1 MRDDNMNVHIVAIDR
16 NSKTG
21 DVFTTVDSTGT
32 AVRSSAPAKA
42 LDGGAGLL
50 ARASKNLLR
59 QRTQDDGASSPP
71 PIFQLEILLRY
82 SRAAS
87 KIDNAPTR
95 QRERKRMAKLS
106 IKWRPRAAR
115 KRRAG
120 ASVASTTRSLGRA
133 RSPAQK
139 TAMPRKADKEKNLD
153 DFKRT
158 DRRRRRVQLHATA
171 TLLVEAEAGGIRDG
185 TEDEADALAAS
196 GSDRPSSARSM
207 PLLPPS
213 STDRDLPKSSHR
225 FEFESW
231 AGVTMTGLPTSS
243 WWEVSVVLSPRV
255 VASPQAMLTTL
266 HSQRRWSHPIT
277 RAGRARPTTTAG
289 ARLHGSTT
297 LAADGQQTL
306 KGPEANRKAHTA
318 ERDDSQQLPLRLDDS
333 KTGAACLHGVQDEIH
348 GDQAGCLYPQ
358 ETTGIEMPE
367 PTTHK
372 PKPMVASSQS
382 SDSTTRTTGPA
393 DRDAVVARTLR
404 RLWPDELAFDPRPT
418 DCSGRISASSRREEA
433 RKTQKKERW

>member
-1 MRDDNMNVHIVAIDR
+1 MEA
-16 NSKTG
+16 T
-21 DVFTTVDSTGT
+21 
-32 AVRSSAPAKA
+32 
-42 LDGGAGLL
+42 L
-50 ARASKNLLR
+50 
-59 QRTQDDGASSPP
+59 PP
-71 PIFQLEILLRY
+71 N
-82 SRAAS
+82 
-87 KIDNAPTR
+87 K
-95 QRERKRMAKLS
+95 
-106 IKWRPRAAR
+106 
-115 KRRAG
+115 KRRARLESHWKQEKEAKKKKREQG
-120 ASVASTTRSLGRA
+120 NATSTNSA
-133 RSPAQK
+133 NNPHSH
-139 TAMPRKADKEKNLD
+139 
-153 DFKRT
+153 
-158 DRRRRRVQLHATA
+158 VQIQHY
-171 TLLVEAEAGGIRDG
+171 DG
-185 TEDEADALAAS
+185 
-196 GSDRPSSARSM
+196 
-207 PLLPPS
+207 
-213 STDRDLPKSSHR
+213 H
-225 FEFESW
+225 
-231 AGVTMTGLPTSS
+231 
-243 WWEVSVVLSPRV
+243 
-255 VASPQAMLTTL
+255 Q
-266 HSQRRWSHPIT
+266 PIT

>member
-82 SRAAS
+82 SRTAS

-133 RSPAQK
+133 RSPAQV
-139 TAMPRKADKEKNLD
+139 AR
-153 DFKRT
+153 
-158 DRRRRRVQLHATA
+158 HATA
-171 TLLVEAEAGGIRDG
+171 DSSSGPS
-185 TEDEADALAAS
+185 LA
-196 GSDRPSSARSM
+196 RR
-207 PLLPPS
+207 
-213 STDRDLPKSSHR
+213 HQQ
-225 FEFESW
+225 
-231 AGVTMTGLPTSS
+231 
-243 WWEVSVVLSPRV
+243 RV
-255 VASPQAMLTTL
+255 
-266 HSQRRWSHPIT
+266 
-277 RAGRARPTTTAG
+277 
-289 ARLHGSTT
+289 
-297 LAADGQQTL
+297 
-306 KGPEANRKAHTA
+306 
-318 ERDDSQQLPLRLDDS
+318 
-333 KTGAACLHGVQDEIH
+333 AC
-348 GDQAGCLYPQ
+348 
-358 ETTGIEMPE
+358 
-367 PTTHK
+367 
-372 PKPMVASSQS
+372 
-382 SDSTTRTTGPA
+382 
-393 DRDAVVARTLR
+393 
-404 RLWPDELAFDPRPT
+404 
-418 DCSGRISASSRREEA
+418 
-433 RKTQKKERW
+433 

>member
-1 MRDDNMNVHIVAIDR
+1 MEA
-16 NSKTG
+16 T
-21 DVFTTVDSTGT
+21 
-32 AVRSSAPAKA
+32 
-42 LDGGAGLL
+42 L
-50 ARASKNLLR
+50 
-59 QRTQDDGASSPP
+59 PP
-71 PIFQLEILLRY
+71 N
-82 SRAAS
+82 
-87 KIDNAPTR
+87 K
-95 QRERKRMAKLS
+95 
-106 IKWRPRAAR
+106 
-115 KRRAG
+115 KRRARLESQKAKQADWKQEKEAKKKKREQG
-120 ASVASTTRSLGRA
+120 NATSTNSA
-133 RSPAQK
+133 NNPHSH
-139 TAMPRKADKEKNLD
+139 
-153 DFKRT
+153 
-158 DRRRRRVQLHATA
+158 VQIQHY
-171 TLLVEAEAGGIRDG
+171 DG
-185 TEDEADALAAS
+185 
-196 GSDRPSSARSM
+196 
-207 PLLPPS
+207 
-213 STDRDLPKSSHR
+213 H
-225 FEFESW
+225 
-231 AGVTMTGLPTSS
+231 
-243 WWEVSVVLSPRV
+243 
-255 VASPQAMLTTL
+255 Q
-266 HSQRRWSHPIT
+266 PIT